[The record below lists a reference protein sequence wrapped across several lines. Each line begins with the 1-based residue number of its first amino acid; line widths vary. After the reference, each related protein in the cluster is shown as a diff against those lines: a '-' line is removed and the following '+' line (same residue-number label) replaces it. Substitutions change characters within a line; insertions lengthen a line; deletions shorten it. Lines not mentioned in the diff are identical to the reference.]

1 MAISKENLKK
11 YIANREW
18 RLSNLYKIVDK
29 HGQKINLVP
38 NIIQKKIN
46 QCPSNR
52 KMILKA
58 RQFGVSTNELIKM
71 LDFVCFRKNMT
82 ACIIAHENDA
92 IAKLFRIVRHAYENM
107 PELIRPDP
115 GKGGGSMYELF
126 FPKTNSRI
134 YCDLESRG
142 NTVQWLH
149 ISEAAFMKDSS
160 KLKATLQA
168 VPLEGGIVTI
178 ETTPNGMG
186 NYFYDIWNDKESTYS
201 KLFYP
206 WYIFPH
212 YRMSTK
218 DKLILSDEEK
228 ALKEK
233 AKRLFNVDLNDD
245 QIQFRRFKKSELKTS
260 THDRIKVTFEQEYPE
275 DDETCFLVSGDRV
288 IDPMALFDQR
298 TIAKKPLGEKDGFV
312 IYEKPDKNKVYVCGA
327 DVAEGISK
335 DWSVGVVMDMR
346 SREVV
351 AMVRGKW
358 KPEDFADKV
367 AYLCKQYQAPG
378 KPPPELAVERNN
390 HGHTVL
396 YRLNE
401 HCEYQNIYKD
411 ENDERLGWKTT
422 AITRP
427 MMIDEFIDS
436 VENKI
441 VKLNDEIILSECQTL
456 VDKDGK
462 IQAASGKNDDTIIAC
477 SIALQLCKKSSII
490 TLYDDIESK
499 ILL

>member
-1 MAISKENLKK
+1 
-11 YIANREW
+11 
-18 RLSNLYKIVDK
+18 
-29 HGQKINLVP
+29 
-38 NIIQKKIN
+38 
-46 QCPSNR
+46 
-52 KMILKA
+52 
-58 RQFGVSTNELIKM
+58 
-71 LDFVCFRKNMT
+71 
-82 ACIIAHENDA
+82 
-92 IAKLFRIVRHAYENM
+92 M
-107 PELIRPDP
+107 PEEIRPEP
-115 GKGGGSMYELF
+115 SKGGGSMYDLY
-126 FPKTNSRI
+126 FPKINSRI
-134 YCDLESRG
+134 FCDLESRG
-142 NTVQWLH
+142 NTIQRLH

-160 KLKATLQA
+160 KLKSTIQA
-168 VPLEGGIVTI
+168 VPLDGEITI

-186 NYFYDIWNDKESTYS
+186 NYFYDLWNDKEAPYA

-206 WYIFPH
+206 WYIFPS
-212 YRMSTK
+212 YRIATK
-218 DKLILSDEEK
+218 EKIIFTEEEI

-233 AKRLFNVDLNDD
+233 AQRLFNVDITDE
-245 QIQFRRFKKSELKTS
+245 QIQFRRFKKSELKVS
-260 THDRIKVTFEQEYPE
+260 THDRVKVTFEQEYPE
-275 DDETCFLVSGDRV
+275 DEDSCFLVSGDRV
-288 IDPMALFDQR
+288 IDPMAIFDQR
-298 TIAKKPLGEKDGFV
+298 SEAKKLLGEKDGFY
-312 IYEKPDKNKVYVCGA
+312 IYEKPDKNKIYVCGA

-335 DWSVGVVMDMR
+335 DWSVGILMDMR

-358 KPEDFADKV
+358 KPEDFADKL
-367 AYLCKQYQAPG
+367 AFLCKQYQSPG
-378 KPPPELAVERNN
+378 KPLPELAVERNN

-411 ENDERLGWKTT
+411 PNDERLGWKTT

-441 VKLNDEIILSECQTL
+441 VKLNAEIILSECQTL

-462 IQAASGKNDDTIIAC
+462 IQAASGKNDDAIIAC